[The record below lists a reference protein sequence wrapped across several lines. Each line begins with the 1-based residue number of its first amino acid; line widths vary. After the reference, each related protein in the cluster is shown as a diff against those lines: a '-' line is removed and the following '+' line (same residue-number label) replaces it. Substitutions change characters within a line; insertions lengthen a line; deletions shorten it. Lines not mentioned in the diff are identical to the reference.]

1 MPPHAVLRK
10 GEMAYVQF
18 DLLTDLGQK
27 WERTNIRIASGIF
40 LERERERKKNNS
52 KSCSV
57 QGTVPRRLEALLLR
71 APESGF
77 LVSFLQNPGHCT

>member
-18 DLLTDLGQK
+18 DLLADLGQK

-40 LERERERKKNNS
+40 LEREREKK
-52 KSCSV
+52 K
-57 QGTVPRRLEALLLR
+57 
-71 APESGF
+71 
-77 LVSFLQNPGHCT
+77 

>member
-18 DLLTDLGQK
+18 DLLADLGQK

-40 LERERERKKNNS
+40 LEREREKKNNA
-52 KSCSV
+52 KSCSG

-77 LVSFLQNPGHCT
+77 LVSFLQNPGHFT

>member
-18 DLLTDLGQK
+18 DLLADLGQK

-40 LERERERKKNNS
+40 LEREREKKITQRA
-52 KSCSV
+52 V
-57 QGTVPRRLEALLLR
+57 QFKERFPDV
-71 APESGF
+71 
-77 LVSFLQNPGHCT
+77 